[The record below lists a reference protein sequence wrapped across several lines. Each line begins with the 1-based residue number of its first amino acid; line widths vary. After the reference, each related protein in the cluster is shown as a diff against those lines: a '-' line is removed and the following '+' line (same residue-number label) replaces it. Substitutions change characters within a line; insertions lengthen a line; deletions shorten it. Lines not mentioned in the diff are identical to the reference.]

1 MCCGNVSSEDGRL
14 YSYSARIAERKV
26 LNGRRLFAIAGERY
40 SKTTGKHISWIHCSL
55 PLRSNS
61 GISAKLSH
69 LDEPTFQ
76 QIEKA
81 FSEIWNDKQY
91 SWAFRTGRIAQFD
104 GYGYDA
110 MCKEINETLTALS
123 NPRVSRFSAWCVV
136 ITYLEILEARKFR
149 EIFCKTSKPKINP
162 RAKAILT
169 AYRERLKKKDE
180 KKQKEREALQAKI
193 AGVVER
199 NMKGLS
205 EIYLDWDKVCKHNRN
220 AWRERSEVRRE
231 YVEQA
236 EIISSR
242 LKEIAEL
249 NGLDSYQ
256 IRQRFTEITGLEFAS
271 FNNPTAETMLR
282 INGDDVETSRGARL
296 PVTLAKGLWKRYGTL
311 VRLVS
316 HGQDVEASLPI
327 QIGPFM
333 WTHGKDRNLVIGCHT
348 LPAREVELLA
358 DSNGW

>member
-1 MCCGNVSSEDGRL
+1 V
-14 YSYSARIAERKV
+14 
-26 LNGRRLFAIAGERY
+26 
-40 SKTTGKHISWIHCSL
+40 T
-55 PLRSNS
+55 
-61 GISAKLSH
+61 
-69 LDEPTFQ
+69 
-76 QIEKA
+76 
-81 FSEIWNDKQY
+81 
-91 SWAFRTGRIAQFD
+91 
-104 GYGYDA
+104 
-110 MCKEINETLTALS
+110 
-123 NPRVSRFSAWCVV
+123 
-136 ITYLEILEARKFR
+136 TYLEILEARKFR
-149 EIFCKTSKPKINP
+149 KMFCDTSKPLVNP

-169 AYRERLKKKDE
+169 AYRERLKRKDE

-205 EIYLDWDKVCKHNRN
+205 EIYLDWTNVCQHNRN
-220 AWRERSEVRRE
+220 AWRERASVRLE
-231 YVEQA
+231 YVQQA
-236 EIISSR
+236 EKISDR

-256 IRQRFTEITGLEFAS
+256 VRQRFTEITGLEFAS

-282 INGDDVETSRGARL
+282 INGEDVETSRGARL

-316 HGQDVEASLPI
+316 HGQDVQPSLPI

-348 LPAREVELLA
+348 LPAGEVELLA
-358 DSNGW
+358 DRNGW